1 MERFERRVG
10 SPTLSCYRG
19 YFAYGGRK
27 VSREETRNRLIELI
41 EPFVESKGYELLELE
56 YYSGR
61 QGKIFIVIDGI
72 NPITIDDCEEVSR
85 AVSGLLD
92 LHDPLSH
99 AYLLEVASPGL
110 ERPLTKPV
118 HFKKFTGEPVKITLN
133 EELNGS
139 IKVAGI
145 LKEADDQ
152 QIVVDR
158 EDGNESLISYEKIK
172 KAKLWFRKPDQR
184 KKKTK

>member
-1 MERFERRVG
+1 
-10 SPTLSCYRG
+10 
-19 YFAYGGRK
+19 

-41 EPFVESKGYELLELE
+41 EPFVESKGYELLDLE

-61 QGKIFIVIDGI
+61 QGKVFMVVDGK

-110 ERPLTKPV
+110 ERPLTKPA
-118 HFKKFTGEPVKITLN
+118 HFKKFTGEPVKIILN
-133 EELNGS
+133 VELNGS
-139 IKVAGI
+139 IKAAGI
-145 LKEADDQ
+145 LKEADDH
-152 QIVVDR
+152 QIVLDR

-172 KAKLWFRKPDQR
+172 KAKLWFKKPDQR